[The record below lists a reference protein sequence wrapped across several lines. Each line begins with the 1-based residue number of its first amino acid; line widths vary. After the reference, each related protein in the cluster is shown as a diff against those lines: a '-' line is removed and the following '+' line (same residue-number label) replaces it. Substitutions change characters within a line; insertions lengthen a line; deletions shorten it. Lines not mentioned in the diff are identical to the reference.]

1 MEVEVEVHALHDGSY
16 ELEVLTAA
24 LVVVLELVHAPLQ
37 VGSYELLELEEE
49 VLVV

>member
-1 MEVEVEVHALHDGSY
+1 
-16 ELEVLTAA
+16 VLTAA
-24 LVVVLELVHAPLQ
+24 LVVVLEVDDHAPLQ